1 MFRALLAHG
10 SNHSQIESLG
20 IPEPLSGV
28 AITPQ
33 QIEVVFVPL
42 LVFDLLG
49 HRVGYG
55 KGYYDRFLGE
65 CRKSTIKVGLSF
77 FDPVN
82 KIEDIDNHDIA
93 LDYALTPRETYAFR

>member
-1 MFRALLAHG
+1 M
-10 SNHSQIESLG
+10 
-20 IPEPLSGV
+20 
-28 AITPQ
+28 
-33 QIEVVFVPL
+33 
-42 LVFDLLG
+42 VFDLQG

-65 CRKSTIKVGLSF
+65 CPKSTLKVGLSF

-93 LDYALTPRETYAFR
+93 LDYALTPRETYAF